1 MKNKIIKRILFCMC
15 TIFFASL
22 VVPIEGRASNKDIKL
37 THTDQR
43 VEASLELQNDVLS
56 HSISN
61 YEEELEYEEFDVPYN
76 DFKSYM
82 PYQINGKSI
91 FSESS
96 KQYQLQEN
104 AYTSVPGLRSVNGYW
119 CVAIGTGYKNV
130 EIGDYAE
137 AILENDIVIP
147 IIVADIKADIHTDSS
162 NRITIHDNSA
172 IEFIVDLQHLD
183 EPAKRM
189 GDISYLTET
198 YQSPVI
204 KLRFYN
210 RNYFS
215 EHSEEM
221 NEEN

>member
-1 MKNKIIKRILFCMC
+1 MKNAILRILFCMC
-15 TIFFASL
+15 TIFFTSL
-22 VVPIEGRASNKDIKL
+22 VVPIEGRASNQDIVF
-37 THTDQR
+37 HTYTSEDL
-43 VEASLELQNDVLS
+43 ETSSELQNDVIN
-56 HSISN
+56 HSII
-61 YEEELEYEEFDVPYN
+61 ETEKEIEYEEFDVPYN

-91 FSESS
+91 FSSSS

-119 CVAIGTGYKNV
+119 CVAIGTGYKNI

-162 NRITIHDNSA
+162 NKITIHDNSA
-172 IEFIVDLQHLD
+172 IEFIVDIQHLD
-183 EPAKRM
+183 KKAKSM
-189 GDISYLTET
+189 GDISYLTES
-198 YQSPVI
+198 YQSPVV
-204 KLRFYN
+204 KFRFYN
-210 RNYFS
+210 RNYFT